1 MYAYGYAYPSKVFAC
16 RCVRVGAGKRILVR
30 FKIFSW
36 GAKTPDPGGWRYKT
50 HIGVPPFPY
59 KSYIA
64 SIAKLYNF
72 YMPMLSLP

>member
-1 MYAYGYAYPSKVFAC
+1 MHTGKCILVRFLLVYM
-16 RCVRVGAGKRILVR
+16 RVGAGKCILVKL
-30 FKIFSW
+30 KIFSW

-50 HIGVPPFPY
+50 HIGVPLLPY

-72 YMPMLSLP
+72 HMTMLSFP

>member
-1 MYAYGYAYPSKVFAC
+1 MRTGMP
-16 RCVRVGAGKRILVR
+16 ILVR
-30 FKIFSW
+30 FLHIRVGTGKCILVGNFKIFSW

-50 HIGVPPFPY
+50 HIGVPLLPY

-72 YMPMLSLP
+72 HTTMLSFP